1 MSQGN
6 AGSGR
11 STSRKEGLGSSPA
24 YLVSLLAGFSLSEP
38 AATPASSRHPRGAL
52 KDTVRPTLHVLPC
65 ALEQA
70 ALPAEA
76 LGFPLTKMEREGL
89 PWSWSLCSWA
99 HRVPHQ
105 LSCRLAQVRTRALG
119 AAARVQALR
128 WGSLLAEDPGCC
140 LARSRRWGLPG
151 GDRGFCL
158 R

>member
-6 AGSGR
+6 AGSKR
-11 STSRKEGLGSSPA
+11 STSRKEGLGSSLA

-38 AATPASSRHPRGAL
+38 AAAPASSRHPRGAL

-76 LGFPLTKMEREGL
+76 LGFPLTEMGHEGL

-99 HRVPHQ
+99 HHVPHR
-105 LSCRLAQVRTRALG
+105 LSCRLAQVHTWGPGSCSKGPGTEVGQPLG
-119 AAARVQALR
+119 
-128 WGSLLAEDPGCC
+128 
-140 LARSRRWGLPG
+140 
-151 GDRGFCL
+151 
-158 R
+158 